1 MSDVKVIV
9 DTATGEHKY
18 IPLSAEEIAERE
30 AQAIQAEADRV
41 AREAEDARIAA
52 LKESAKA
59 KLVAGEALTEEEAE
73 LVVL

>member
-1 MSDVKVIV
+1 MSDMKVVV

-30 AQAIQAEADRV
+30 AMALQAEQDRL
-41 AREAEDARIAA
+41 AREAEEARIAA

-59 KLVAGEALTEEEAE
+59 KLVSGEPLTEEEAE
-73 LVVL
+73 LILL